1 MAPFK
6 VAPEPTCYPGC
17 TGNFLHKPGVPEA
30 TVSCRHHGPGV
41 HLAHGDLLQR
51 SSQHCNRKKKKTEGK
66 RVGRKGTGASSAH
79 WSPCC
84 SAATAF

>member
-6 VAPEPTCYPGC
+6 VVPEPTCYPGC

-66 RVGRKGTGASSAH
+66 E
-79 WSPCC
+79 
-84 SAATAF
+84 AAAKKNGDAAKAKKVCA